1 MSKNFVAIWMLQS
14 ISKTTRAKN
23 VNFWIF
29 VPNHLNILFAKF
41 SILCFHPQDE
51 RLLSVLRSKNRSA
64 LLVYLEEF
72 HSKFFYFFSTDHS
85 HSKVK
90 TLPISFSKDAKCSLS
105 DLSQENKGP
114 VAYIINFVHM
124 KKFESFFVLWH
135 GALSWRKIKVF
146 EGSIFLQSG
155 IIFLFKNSVYVV
167 WLRVPEIL

>member
-1 MSKNFVAIWMLQS
+1 MSHRKKIILLRSIFLFILFLTRVRKRNQGKSKSATYYMSKNFVAIWMLQS

-105 DLSQENKGP
+105 DLSQENKE
-114 VAYIINFVHM
+114 ASHLHN
-124 KKFESFFVLWH
+124 
-135 GALSWRKIKVF
+135 
-146 EGSIFLQSG
+146 
-155 IIFLFKNSVYVV
+155 
-167 WLRVPEIL
+167 